1 MKRAYAL
8 SAGAA
13 LLALTWAGPL
23 PENVPRSFL
32 AHMTMHMSVVAV
44 AAPLLV
50 LGMRPRTGTVLQ
62 RVSMSPLLAATALF
76 DLIVIWGWHTP
87 LAHEAARTRPLFLA
101 AEQASFL
108 LVALLL
114 WSSAL
119 YPRSGQGR
127 LFGAGILLFTSMH
140 MSLLGVLIS
149 LAQTPICRKL
159 PQDPPPFGL
168 TTMQD
173 QQIGGLMMLGIGGT
187 VYLAA
192 GLLLLSTVLRGQGD
206 ISGEHR

>member
-1 MKRAYAL
+1 MKSAYAL

-13 LLALTWAGPL
+13 VLALTWLGPL

-50 LGMRPRTGTVLQ
+50 LGMPRAGAIPG
-62 RVSMSPLLAATALF
+62 RVSMSPVFAAAALV

-87 LAHEAARTRPLFLA
+87 LAHEAARTKPLYLA

-108 LVALLL
+108 LVAMLL

-119 YPRSGQGR
+119 HARTGQER

-140 MSLLGVLIS
+140 MSLLGVLIT
-149 LAQTPICRKL
+149 LAQSPICRTL
-159 PQDPPPFGL
+159 PQDPAPFGL

-173 QQIGGLMMLGIGGT
+173 QQIGGVMMLCVGGS

-192 GLLLLSTVLRGQGD
+192 GLMLLSTVLRGQGD
-206 ISGEHR
+206 VSGEHR